1 MCPLSAPGSLKEGK
15 LNMPLRKTRGSEC
28 VTEEGKNFLSDLF
41 NCMLP
46 HIMSCISKALL
57 QMGDFLGFLD
67 DILLI
72 AQESLTSVDILKL
85 ARLVRVAR
93 CRIPNLDSNIDVI
106 VQVLAEDGSVL
117 SVLCSHTLP
126 SHGLLLSPRP
136 LACLSLVS

>member
-1 MCPLSAPGSLKEGK
+1 
-15 LNMPLRKTRGSEC
+15 
-28 VTEEGKNFLSDLF
+28 
-41 NCMLP
+41 
-46 HIMSCISKALL
+46 
-57 QMGDFLGFLD
+57 MGDFLGFLD